1 VILAKL
7 KEYAD
12 TQMDLPPAMYRAQ
25 PVRWYINLNANGELE
40 GFTPLGGTG
49 KSDKRGLNVVV
60 PDLIRTVGIKAKLL
74 VDNGEYV
81 LGVAKDGADAK
92 KVVQRFESF
101 KALVRACLEVTNEPS
116 LNIVMTFLESWVP
129 DLERV
134 KQLAP
139 GFDSGDTVAFRI
151 ADEVPSDLPSVQQF
165 WALHTGSSA
174 DTNESR
180 DSISNTAQCL
190 VTGEITTVEARMPA
204 KVKGIPGGQT
214 SGTSLVSAN
223 AKAFEHY
230 GLENS
235 LTSPISRDAAERFTK
250 ALNHLIASEN
260 SRLYVGALIY
270 TFWTRQKSAF
280 NPWKLLSNPK
290 PDEVKLLFSSSFS
303 GSESHGVR
311 GNEFYALAL
320 SASGGRT
327 VVRDW
332 LETTIP
338 EAQRNLERYFKAQE
352 ICTQDGTTTD
362 HHGIFPLTSS
372 LYRDASK
379 EMTANIPA
387 HFVRVAIKGGV
398 LPLQILESAVRRAR
412 AESNLTHPR
421 VAAIKLALSTQAKG
435 EAFMDLT
442 QLNPDPPLH
451 PRDALAYQCGR
462 LLSELEAI
470 QRAAL
475 GKINA
480 TIVDRYYGSASSTPQ
495 SGFAPLL
502 SGVQAHLSKLRKN
515 KGGTYEA
522 KQKVLEEILAH
533 FPLKNGVPQFPSS
546 LMVREQGVFAIGYYH
561 QRAHNRAAAEAFKAA
576 RDAGK
581 ANN

>member
-1 VILAKL
+1 MILAKL

-25 PVRWYINLNANGELE
+25 PVRWFINLNADGELE

-49 KSDKRGLNVVV
+49 KSDKRGLNLTV
-60 PDLIRTVGIKAKLL
+60 PDLVRAAAIKPKLL
-74 VDNGEYV
+74 TDNGEYV
-81 LGVAKDGADAK
+81 LGVSRGDGDAK
-92 KVVQRFESF
+92 KVSERHRAF
-101 KALVRACLEVTNEPS
+101 KELTAICLERTQEPAIKAVMRFLDSWQPTKENIES
-116 LNIVMTFLESWVP
+116 LPTGFDPTETLTFRVEESLPV
-129 DLERV
+129 DLE
-134 KQLAP
+134 
-139 GFDSGDTVAFRI
+139 TV
-151 ADEVPSDLPSVQQF
+151 QKF
-165 WALHTGSSA
+165 WELYTAGSSEETA
-174 DTNESR
+174 EVR
-180 DSISNTAQCL
+180 QTAQCL
-190 VTGEITTVEARMPA
+190 VTGEITSVEARMPA

-260 SRLYVGALIY
+260 SRLYAPPLIY

-290 PDEVKLLFSSSFS
+290 PDEVKLLFSSAFS

-311 GNEFYALAL
+311 GKEFYALAL

-338 EAQRNLERYFKAQE
+338 EAQRNLERYFRAQE
-352 ICTQDGTTTD
+352 IIAQDGMSTD

-387 HFVRVAIKGGV
+387 HFVRVALKGGA

-470 QRAAL
+470 QRAAM

-515 KGGTYEA
+515 KGGTFEA

-533 FPLKNGVPQFPSS
+533 FPLKNGVPLFPSS
-546 LMVREQGVFAIGYYH
+546 LTVREQGVFAIGYYH

>member
-12 TQMDLPPAMYRAQ
+12 KQMDLPPAMYRAQ
-25 PVRWYINLNANGELE
+25 PVRWFINLNSTGELQ

-49 KSDKRGLNVVV
+49 KSDKRGLNLVV
-60 PDLIRTVGIKAKLL
+60 PDLIRTVGIKSKLL

-81 LGVAKDGADAK
+81 LGIAKDGADGK
-92 KVVQRFESF
+92 KVRQRFESF
-101 KALVRACLEVTNEPS
+101 KTLLEACAAATNEPS
-116 LNIVMTFLESWVP
+116 VDAVRTFLEAWTP

-134 KQLAP
+134 RQLAP
-139 GFDSGDTVAFRI
+139 GMDSGDTFAFRV
-151 ADEVPSDLPSVQQF
+151 DDVLPSDLPSVQQF
-165 WALHTGSSA
+165 WALHTGGSSDA
-174 DTNESR
+174 AAGLE
-180 DSISNTAQCL
+180 TAQCL
-190 VTGEITTVEARMPA
+190 VTGEVTTVEARMPA
-204 KVKGIPGGQT
+204 KVRGIPGGQT

-250 ALNHLIASEN
+250 ALNHLIATQE

-270 TFWTRQKSAF
+270 TFWTREKTAF
-280 NPWKLLSNPK
+280 NPWKLLSAPK
-290 PDEVKLLFSSSFS
+290 PEDIKLLFSSA
-303 GSESHGVR
+303 R
-311 GNEFYALAL
+311 TGNEAYGACGNDFYALAL
-320 SASGGRT
+320 SASGGRA

-338 EAQRNLERYFKAQE
+338 DAQTNLERYFAAQA
-352 ICTQDGTTTD
+352 ITTQDGAAVE
-362 HHGIFPLTSS
+362 HHGVFALVSS
-372 LYRDASK
+372 LYRDVNK
-379 EMTANIPA
+379 EVTANIPA
-387 HFVRVAIKGGV
+387 HFVRAALKGGA
-398 LPLQILESAVRRAR
+398 LPLDILEKAVRRTR
-412 AESNLTHPR
+412 AEGDITHPR
-421 VAAIKLALSTQAKG
+421 AAALKLALSTAAKG
-435 EAFMDLT
+435 EAFMELT
-442 QLNPDPPLH
+442 QLTPDPKLED
-451 PRDALAYQCGR
+451 RDAFAYHCGR

-515 KGGTYEA
+515 KTGTFEA
-522 KQKVLEEILAH
+522 KQRALEEILKH
-533 FPLKNGVPQFPSS
+533 FPVKAGVPQFPSS
-546 LMVREQGVFAIGYYH
+546 LTVREQGIFAIGYYH
-561 QRAHNRAAAEAFKAA
+561 QRAANRAAAEAFKAA
-576 RDAGK
+576 RESQK
-581 ANN
+581 

>member
-12 TQMDLPPAMYRAQ
+12 TRMHLPPAMYRAQ
-25 PVRWYINLNANGELE
+25 PVRWYINLSADGELQ

-49 KSDKRGLNVVV
+49 KADKRGLNLTV

-81 LGVAKDGADAK
+81 LGVAKEGADAK
-92 KVVQRFESF
+92 KVTQRFESF
-101 KALVRACLEVTNEPS
+101 KVLLQTCFDATQEPS
-116 LNIVMTFLESWVP
+116 LQAVLNFYAAWTP

-134 KQLAP
+134 RGLAP
-139 GFDSGDTVAFRI
+139 GFDAGDTLTFRV
-151 ADEVPSDLPSVQQF
+151 DDLVPSDLEGVQRF
-165 WALHTGSSA
+165 WAAHTGGSSDDA
-174 DTNESR
+174 QP
-180 DSISNTAQCL
+180 DSARATAQCL
-190 VTGEITTVEARMPA
+190 VTGEVTSVEARMPA

-250 ALNHLIASEN
+250 ALNELIGSTE
-260 SRLYVGALIY
+260 SRLYMGALIY
-270 TFWTRQKSAF
+270 TFWTRQPTAF
-280 NPWKLLSNPK
+280 SPWKLLSNPS
-290 PDEVKLLFSSSFS
+290 PEEVKLLFAAPFS
-303 GSESHGVR
+303 GGESHSVR
-311 GNEFYALAL
+311 DGEFYALAL
-320 SASGGRT
+320 SASGGRA

-332 LETTIP
+332 LETTIDR
-338 EAQRNLERYFKAQE
+338 ARRNLSRYFRAHA
-352 ICTQDGTTTD
+352 ITTQDGSSVL
-362 HHGIFPLTSS
+362 HHSLFLLTSS

-387 HFVRVAIKGGV
+387 HFVRVAIQGGT
-398 LPLQILESAVRRAR
+398 LPLDILEKAVRRTR
-412 AESNLTHPR
+412 AEGDLTHPR
-421 VAAIKLALSTQAKG
+421 AAAIKLALSTQAGG
-435 EAFMDLT
+435 EAFMDAT
-442 QLNPDPPLH
+442 QLNPDPPFH
-451 PRDALAYQCGR
+451 PKDAQAYQCGR
-462 LLSELEAI
+462 LLAELEAI

-515 KGGTYEA
+515 RTGTYEA
-522 KQKVLEEILAH
+522 KQRILEDILKH
-533 FPLKNGVPQFPSS
+533 FPLKNDVPQFPSS
-546 LMVREQGVFAIGYYH
+546 LTVREQGVFAIGYYH
-561 QRAHNRAAAEAFKAA
+561 QRAHNRATAELAKAA
-576 RDAGK
+576 RDAK
-581 ANN
+581 NQ